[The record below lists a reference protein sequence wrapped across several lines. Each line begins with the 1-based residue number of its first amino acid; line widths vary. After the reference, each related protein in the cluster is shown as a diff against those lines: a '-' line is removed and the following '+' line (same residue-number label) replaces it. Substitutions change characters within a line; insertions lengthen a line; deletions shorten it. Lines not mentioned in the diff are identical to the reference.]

1 MEGGGAI
8 ASVSAAKAE
17 VIRKFEKGEGG
28 GGQENTWVGW
38 RETLVSQGSVRQ
50 KEMSIDLK
58 VQEEV
63 LDRKSLG
70 FFGLG
75 GQIISIQIR
84 CGQVT

>member
-1 MEGGGAI
+1 LERNIGLT
-8 ASVSAAKAE
+8 
-17 VIRKFEKGEGG
+17 R
-28 GGQENTWVGW
+28 
-38 RETLVSQGSVRQ
+38 VSQA